1 MGFSASTPVYHRNCG
16 TLFRVKWPASF
27 TRTLTVALTLCR
39 VFFSLC
45 VGTRCPPPPCPQ
57 VPEKRQGLLSGKHA
71 APRGS
76 PCFRENRFLT
86 SSRAKTS
93 SYADLSSGKENK
105 ERLPTVAIRYDGDRT
120 TVSMVMHAIYFFFWA
135 LIVS

>member
-1 MGFSASTPVYHRNCG
+1 MIASLIQKSLFHLHQDYIVSLPFQTVRFSDSELFTSTP
-16 TLFRVKWPASF
+16 
-27 TRTLTVALTLCR
+27 TVALTPCR
-39 VFFSLC
+39 LLFC
-45 VGTRCPPPPCPQ
+45 VGTRCLPPPCPQQ

-120 TVSMVMHAIYFFFWA
+120 TVSMVMQANE
-135 LIVS
+135 